1 MVIMRAK
8 VGLHRSSSGNPHRR
22 IRVDGGRAAS
32 LAARSAVMVALALA
46 VPLLFFCCT
55 TMEKNA
61 IAYVDSLPP
70 EEVPGGVIS
79 AADLESLPPV
89 ARRYFRYSNV
99 VRQGPEAKWMPFVSR
114 QYNLLSE
121 PARVFYIRTTKGPMS
136 GVDSY
141 LGGRGRMQIK
151 LFDLITVADSKGPEM
166 DKSGLVTFLNDL
178 LFCPVAYFS
187 LPIRWRQ
194 LDERRAELSLTHDGN
209 TVTAVLTI
217 DEAGRPVNWQSA
229 DRHADIKGE
238 PLPDRWSTPMTAYGE
253 VAGLRI
259 PVAGRGVHDLEGTPA
274 YAYTEIEA
282 LRDLAWN
289 RRGLPPARSGR
300 E

>member
-1 MVIMRAK
+1 
-8 VGLHRSSSGNPHRR
+8 
-22 IRVDGGRAAS
+22 
-32 LAARSAVMVALALA
+32 
-46 VPLLFFCCT
+46 
-55 TMEKNA
+55 MEKNA

-99 VRQGPEAKWMPFVSR
+99 VGKPRIASFSFSFEGRIRQGPEAKWMPFVSR